1 MKLQTIEAEQHA
13 ARLVGVS
20 PTVRKQDVTLRWS
33 PGGHGVLVQTH
44 TDVDATGGSY
54 YGGTGLYLMQA
65 ASKKAGEPAFE
76 CLVPLPKD
84 GPIAAAEWEPTQGKE
99 FVVIAGAMPPAAAL
113 YNLEA
118 EQVYSFGAAH
128 RNVVSWAPHGRFLA
142 LAGFGNLAGDV
153 DFWDRHKKKKMGS
166 QNIPC
171 AVSYGWSPCSRF
183 FMSATLAPRMNVDNG
198 VRVYRYDG
206 SGPVATKADRSPLF
220 ECFWLPADAALYPD
234 RGISPGSKQR
244 AKASGDKPAA
254 AAKPQAYRPPGARGR
269 AGGGSLASMIR
280 AEREAETGKA
290 GTKVPKKGGIV
301 GAAPEKTESRNAKR
315 KEAARKRKEAEEA
328 AAALARATL
337 ADAPPPPPAAVDVTE
352 LGPEELAKKAKGL
365 KKKSDLELTT
375 AERAAVLRAIA
386 ELDGKSS
393 QKAVRKSAE
402 SILGAPEGS
411 LDAKKAAIKEVCQEE
426 MNRLEQQKPPKKQ
439 KRKKATLGAEG
450 AGEGDDD
457 DAPAEYVPKK
467 PKVKPV
473 SKDGQAERTGKFSK
487 AESAEV
493 MQAAED
499 EAKSRG
505 VTVSQMVEKSD
516 WGRGDKNPWRSI
528 AEKFPQRSARSILG
542 HVKRNGH
549 SGAKQKGVRWTV
561 GESQALKEA
570 FDKNPSDW
578 TQIAQ
583 GFDRTPGACRDRYR
597 TLYGEPSAPAPAG
610 GARTI
615 VVKEAWTDAE
625 LTALV
630 EAHVD
635 GTPVLA
641 AITQL
646 PTPDVAHLA
655 ELATLLQEA
664 SPAQQAWASAHAQ
677 SDGFNVQSFSPDAS
691 APQ

>member
-1 MKLQTIEAEQHA
+1 MASGDEAPPPALQLVTRSRSHGIELVHGPSGRSEDEVLNVAPGGDAWKGRSLCSVVESTGAWMALGGGDAPLEVVGTRSGAKLTLPADSAGCERFAFSPLGSYLVTWQRADPGKFPDGSLRVWDLKNGATLLKAFHCKVLNKGGIPATLAWSGDERVAWHGVTNTVHVHDGGFAEKDGRDQIGAIKCDGVKLFA
-13 ARLVGVS
+13 AS
-20 PTVRKQDVTLRWS
+20 PTTTAPYAAALFVPEVKGKPAQVKIFAFPPPPGGPPDGLVVAKSFFRAQDVTLRWS

-118 EQVYSFGAAH
+118 EQIYSFGAAH

-153 DFWDRHKKKKMGS
+153 DFWDRHKKKKIGH

-206 SGPVATKADRSPLF
+206 SGPVATKTDRSPLF

-254 AAKPQAYRPPGARGR
+254 AAKPQAYRPPGARGM

-328 AAALARATL
+328 AAALERATL
-337 ADAPPPPPAAVDVTE
+337 ADAPPPPPAAVDVNE

-365 KKKSDLELTT
+365 KKKIKQIDELAAKVAGGLAPSDEQRDKLSRKPGLEKEL
-375 AERAAVLRAIA
+375 AAV
-386 ELDGKSS
+386 
-393 QKAVRKSAE
+393 
-402 SILGAPEGS
+402 
-411 LDAKKAAIKEVCQEE
+411 
-426 MNRLEQQKPPKKQ
+426 
-439 KRKKATLGAEG
+439 
-450 AGEGDDD
+450 
-457 DAPAEYVPKK
+457 
-467 PKVKPV
+467 
-473 SKDGQAERTGKFSK
+473 
-487 AESAEV
+487 
-493 MQAAED
+493 
-499 EAKSRG
+499 EAL
-505 VTVSQMVEKSD
+505 M
-516 WGRGDKNPWRSI
+516 
-528 AEKFPQRSARSILG
+528 
-542 HVKRNGH
+542 
-549 SGAKQKGVRWTV
+549 
-561 GESQALKEA
+561 
-570 FDKNPSDW
+570 
-578 TQIAQ
+578 
-583 GFDRTPGACRDRYR
+583 
-597 TLYGEPSAPAPAG
+597 
-610 GARTI
+610 
-615 VVKEAWTDAE
+615 
-625 LTALV
+625 
-630 EAHVD
+630 
-635 GTPVLA
+635 
-641 AITQL
+641 
-646 PTPDVAHLA
+646 
-655 ELATLLQEA
+655 
-664 SPAQQAWASAHAQ
+664 
-677 SDGFNVQSFSPDAS
+677 
-691 APQ
+691 

>member
-1 MKLQTIEAEQHA
+1 M
-13 ARLVGVS
+13 
-20 PTVRKQDVTLRWS
+20 
-33 PGGHGVLVQTH
+33 
-44 TDVDATGGSY
+44 
-54 YGGTGLYLMQA
+54 
-65 ASKKAGEPAFE
+65 
-76 CLVPLPKD
+76 
-84 GPIAAAEWEPTQGKE
+84 
-99 FVVIAGAMPPAAAL
+99 
-113 YNLEA
+113 
-118 EQVYSFGAAH
+118 
-128 RNVVSWAPHGRFLA
+128 
-142 LAGFGNLAGDV
+142 
-153 DFWDRHKKKKMGS
+153 
-166 QNIPC
+166 
-171 AVSYGWSPCSRF
+171 
-183 FMSATLAPRMNVDNG
+183 
-198 VRVYRYDG
+198 
-206 SGPVATKADRSPLF
+206 
-220 ECFWLPADAALYPD
+220 
-234 RGISPGSKQR
+234 
-244 AKASGDKPAA
+244 
-254 AAKPQAYRPPGARGR
+254 
-269 AGGGSLASMIR
+269 
-280 AEREAETGKA
+280 
-290 GTKVPKKGGIV
+290 
-301 GAAPEKTESRNAKR
+301 
-315 KEAARKRKEAEEA
+315 
-328 AAALARATL
+328 
-337 ADAPPPPPAAVDVTE
+337 
-352 LGPEELAKKAKGL
+352 AKGL

-450 AGEGDDD
+450 GAEDDD
-457 DAPAEYVPKK
+457 EAPAEYVPKK

-516 WGRGDKNPWRSI
+516 WGRGDKNPWRAI

-597 TLYGEPSAPAPAG
+597 TLFGEVPAKGTPHSEAKEVKSGNWGADEDNRLRNCKSKNGRPVCKEVDPETISFSDVARAVKTRSRLQCRRRWAELRGPAAPPSKKLDSASEKLSLCEALKASGATDESDVTWTSLGWDVPGAATACALSTWKRLKKAHGGGDDADFQEALDAVTSELQAEVDG
-610 GARTI
+610 GA
-615 VVKEAWTDAE
+615 D
-625 LTALV
+625 
-630 EAHVD
+630 
-635 GTPVLA
+635 
-641 AITQL
+641 
-646 PTPDVAHLA
+646 
-655 ELATLLQEA
+655 
-664 SPAQQAWASAHAQ
+664 
-677 SDGFNVQSFSPDAS
+677 
-691 APQ
+691 